1 MEKYCKTLYKR
12 ITMRK
17 LLFIMSLFVYLSI
30 NAIETIK
37 VACVG
42 NSITYGIGVKDR
54 EKNSYPALLQR
65 MLGDEYIVGSFG
77 KPGATL
83 LNRGHRPYTEQ
94 KEYNDALAFN
104 ADIIIIHLGVN
115 DTDPRD
121 WPDFRDDFIKDYI
134 SLIDSFKS
142 VNSDARIIIAGIT
155 PIWDRHPR
163 FLSGTKVWQ
172 DEIRDKIH
180 VVADICD
187 VEFIDFYSVLHN
199 YPFMFPD
206 AIHPNEE
213 GASILAKT
221 VYSAITG
228 NYGGLKMPEIYSDNM
243 VLQRDVPLK
252 LSGTSNANDHIIVEI
267 DGNKYETV
275 TDNRGCWNIV
285 IEPLSA
291 KRNITML
298 VSNGYKNIVFK
309 NVAVGEVWLCS
320 GQSNMEFM
328 LKNSVNA
335 KEELKKSANSNIR
348 LFDMKPR
355 WKTDAVEWPESALD
369 SVNHLEYY
377 RKTTWKE
384 CNPET
389 VKDFSAVAYYFGKTL
404 QDSLDVPVGLICNAV
419 GGSTTESWIDRN
431 TLENKFPFILRE
443 WKNNDF
449 IQKWARDRA
458 SLNIKKSESIFQR
471 HPYEPC
477 YLFEAGIIPLQ
488 QFPIKGAIWYQ
499 GESNAHNAEAHEN
512 LFKLLVNSWR
522 NNWGN
527 NYMPFYYVQLSS
539 LNRPSWP
546 WFRDS
551 QRRLMYEIPNTGM
564 VVSSDC
570 GDSIDVHPRNKRP
583 IGERLARWALSDTY
597 KYNLLPTGPLFKKAI
612 VTGNNSVTVSFDYSE
627 GLCASNNNGKVIGF
641 ELAEYD
647 GLYYAAET
655 EIHNNIVIL
664 HSSKLKNPKYVRYGW
679 QPFTKA
685 NLVNVN
691 GLPTST
697 FKAKIDDLTI
707 PNHPIPHGVS
717 APFAGV
723 INDWIIVAGGCN
735 FPDIP
740 AAEGGKKVYYSEIYA
755 INMKEKSKGWKL
767 IGRLPNSAAY
777 GATVSIGDNLYFIGG
792 ENMEGKLNS
801 VYKVS
806 MKSEACKVDLET
818 LPSIPEC
825 ITNLSGTAIGQDIYI
840 TGGITDTNKNSVY
853 RISTQS
859 SSEWEKLLS
868 YPGNKRIQS
877 ILLANGKNE
886 LYLIGGFQSPSKKK
900 EGVFSDDILCYNIEK
915 RSWKRLIELP
925 FDENGEKRC
934 LIGGSGIAHNDMLIL
949 TGGVNYKI
957 FNNAINGKAPNDY
970 LKKPVEW
977 YKFNDDILFFNLR
990 NKTWNIV
997 KDVNGMAKAG
1007 GILLEYKN
1015 SLYMICGETK
1025 PGIRSS
1031 EVITIPLSRIEQ

>member
-1 MEKYCKTLYKR
+1 
-12 ITMRK
+12 MRK

-298 VSNGYKNIVFK
+298 VSNGYKNLVFK

-777 GATVSIGDNLYFIGG
+777 GATVSIGNNLYFIGG

-900 EGVFSDDILCYNIEK
+900 EGVLSDDILCYNIEK

-934 LIGGSGIAHNDMLIL
+934 LVGGSGIAHNDMLIL

-1031 EVITIPLSRIEQ
+1031 EVITIPLSHIEQ

>member
-1 MEKYCKTLYKR
+1 M
-12 ITMRK
+12 TMRK
-17 LLFIMSLFVYLSI
+17 LLSIMSLFVCLSI
-30 NAIETIK
+30 NATETIK

-54 EKNSYPALLQR
+54 EKDSYPAVLQR

-94 KEYNDALAFN
+94 KEYKDALAFN
-104 ADIIIIHLGVN
+104 ADIIVIHLGVN

-180 VVADICD
+180 VVADILD

-221 VYSAITG
+221 VCSAITG
-228 NYGGLKMPEIYSDNM
+228 NYGGLKMPEVYSDNM

-298 VSNGYKNIVFK
+298 VSNGYKNLVFK

-900 EGVFSDDILCYNIEK
+900 EGVLSDDILCYNIEK

-934 LIGGSGIAHNDMLIL
+934 LVGGSGIAHNDMLIL

-1031 EVITIPLSRIEQ
+1031 EVITIPLSHIEQ

>member
-1 MEKYCKTLYKR
+1 
-12 ITMRK
+12 
-17 LLFIMSLFVYLSI
+17 MSLFVYLSI

>member
-1 MEKYCKTLYKR
+1 
-12 ITMRK
+12 MRK

>member
-1 MEKYCKTLYKR
+1 
-12 ITMRK
+12 MRK

-900 EGVFSDDILCYNIEK
+900 EGVLSDDILCYNIEK

-1031 EVITIPLSRIEQ
+1031 EVITIPLSHIEQ

>member
-1 MEKYCKTLYKR
+1 
-12 ITMRK
+12 MRK

-291 KRNITML
+291 KRNIPML

-900 EGVFSDDILCYNIEK
+900 EGVLSDDILCYNIEK

-1031 EVITIPLSRIEQ
+1031 EVITIPLSHIEQ

>member
-298 VSNGYKNIVFK
+298 VSNGYKNLVFK

-777 GATVSIGDNLYFIGG
+777 GATVSIGNNLYFIGG

-900 EGVFSDDILCYNIEK
+900 EGVLSDDILCYNIEK

-934 LIGGSGIAHNDMLIL
+934 LVGGSGIAHNDMLIL

-1031 EVITIPLSRIEQ
+1031 EVITIPLSHIEQ

>member
-1 MEKYCKTLYKR
+1 
-12 ITMRK
+12 MRK
-17 LLFIMSLFVYLSI
+17 LALILYLFVCLSI
-30 NAIETIK
+30 NAVDSIK

-54 EKNSYPALLQR
+54 EKDSYPALLQT
-65 MLGDEYIVGSFG
+65 MLGDEYFVGNFG

-94 KEYNDALAFN
+94 KEYEDALAFN

-298 VSNGYKNIVFK
+298 VSNGYKNLVFK

-740 AAEGGKKVYYSEIYA
+740 AAEGGKKAYYSEIYA

-767 IGRLPNSAAY
+767 IGRLPNCVAY
-777 GATVSIGDNLYFIGG
+777 GATVSIGNNLYFIGG

-806 MKSEACKVDLET
+806 MNSEACKVDLET

-900 EGVFSDDILCYNIEK
+900 EGVLSDDILCYNIEK

-934 LIGGSGIAHNDMLIL
+934 LVGGSGIAHNDMLIL

-977 YKFNDDILFFNLR
+977 YKFNDDILFLNLR

-1031 EVITIPLSRIEQ
+1031 EVITIPLSHIEQ

>member
-1 MEKYCKTLYKR
+1 
-12 ITMRK
+12 MRK
-17 LLFIMSLFVYLSI
+17 LALILYLFVCLSI
-30 NAIETIK
+30 NAVDSIK

-42 NSITYGIGVKDR
+42 NSITYGIGVKDK
-54 EKNSYPALLQR
+54 EKDSYPTLLQA
-65 MLGDEYIVGSFG
+65 MLGDEYFVGNFG

-94 KEYNDALAFN
+94 KEYEDALAFN
-104 ADIIIIHLGVN
+104 ADIIVIHLGVN

-142 VNSDARIIIAGIT
+142 VNSNARIIIAGIT

-172 DEIRDKIH
+172 DEIRDKIS
-180 VVADICD
+180 VVADICG

-199 YPFMFPD
+199 HPFMFPD

-228 NYGGLKMPEIYSDNM
+228 NYGGLKVPEIYSDNM

-291 KRNITML
+291 KRNITMS
-298 VSNGYKNIVFK
+298 VSNGYKNLVFK

-328 LKNSVNA
+328 LKNSVDA
-335 KEELKKSANSNIR
+335 KEELKNSGNSNIR

-355 WKTDAVEWPESALD
+355 WKTDAVEWSESALD

-377 RKTTWKE
+377 RKTTWEE

-389 VKDFSAVAYYFGKTL
+389 VKDFSAVAYYFGKML
-404 QDSLDVPVGLICNAV
+404 QDSLDVPIGLICNAV

-431 TLENKFPFILRE
+431 TLERKFPFILSDWR
-443 WKNNDF
+443 NNDF

-458 SLNIKKSESIFQR
+458 SLNIKKSGSVFQR

-499 GESNAHNAEAHEN
+499 GESNAHNAEAHES

-527 NYMPFYYVQLSS
+527 NDMPFYYVQLSS

-551 QRRLMYEIPNTGM
+551 QRKLMYEIPNTGM
-564 VVSSDC
+564 VVSSDY
-570 GDSIDVHPRNKRP
+570 GDSIDVHPRNKKP
-583 IGERLARWALSDTY
+583 IGERLARWALAETY
-597 KYNLLPTGPLFKKAI
+597 KYNLLPSGPLFKKAF
-612 VTGNNSVTVSFDYSE
+612 VTDKNSVNVSFDYSE
-627 GLCASNNNGKVIGF
+627 GLCTSSDNGKIIGF
-641 ELAEYD
+641 ELAEHD
-647 GLYYAAET
+647 GLYYDAET
-655 EIHNNIVIL
+655 EIHNNNVIL
-664 HSSKLKNPKYVRYGW
+664 RSSKVKNPKYVRYGW

-685 NLVNVN
+685 NLVNVD
-691 GLPTST
+691 GLPAST
-697 FKAKIDDLTI
+697 FKAETDNLTI
-707 PNHPIPHGVS
+707 PNHPIPLGVS
-717 APFAGV
+717 APFAGI
-723 INDWIIVAGGCN
+723 INDWMIVAGGCN
-735 FPDIP
+735 FPDVP
-740 AAEGGKKVYYSEIYA
+740 AAKGGKKVYYSEIYA

-767 IGRLPNSAAY
+767 LGQLPQNMAY
-777 GATVSIGDNLYFIGG
+777 GATVLIGDDMCLIGG
-792 ENMEGKLNS
+792 ENENGKFNS
-801 VYKVS
+801 AYKLSMDCEAGNVYI
-806 MKSEACKVDLET
+806 ET

-825 ITNLSGTAIGQDIYI
+825 MTNLSGTAIGNDIYI
-840 TGGITDTNKNSVY
+840 TGGMTETDRNSLY
-853 RISTQS
+853 RLSALS
-859 SSEWEKLLS
+859 PDKWEKLTS

-877 ILLANGKNE
+877 ILLSNGKNE

-900 EGVFSDDILCYNIEK
+900 EAVLSDDILCYNVDK
-915 RSWKRLIELP
+915 SSWKKLIDLP
-925 FDENGEKRC
+925 LDENGEKRC
-934 LIGGSGIAHNDMLIL
+934 LVGGSGIVHNDMLIL
-949 TGGVNYKI
+949 TGGVNYTI
-957 FNNAINGKAPNDY
+957 FKNAINGKAPEGY
-970 LKKPVEW
+970 LEKPVEW
-977 YKFNDDILFFNLR
+977 YKFNDDVLFYNLK
-990 NKTWNIV
+990 NNTWYVADDV
-997 KDVNGMAKAG
+997 KGMNKAG
-1007 GILLEYKN
+1007 GVLLEYEDV
-1015 SLYMICGETK
+1015 LYMICGEIK
-1025 PGIRSS
+1025 PGIRCGEIVAVS
-1031 EVITIPLSRIEQ
+1031 L

>member
-1 MEKYCKTLYKR
+1 
-12 ITMRK
+12 MRK
-17 LLFIMSLFVYLSI
+17 LALILYLFVCLSI
-30 NAIETIK
+30 NAVDSIK

-54 EKNSYPALLQR
+54 EKDSYPALLQT
-65 MLGDEYIVGSFG
+65 MLGDEYFVGNFG

-94 KEYNDALAFN
+94 KEYEDALAFN
-104 ADIIIIHLGVN
+104 ADIIVIHLGVN

-142 VNSDARIIIAGIT
+142 VNSNARIIIAGIT

-172 DEIRDKIH
+172 DEIRDKIS
-180 VVADICD
+180 VVADICG

-199 YPFMFPD
+199 HPFMFPD

-228 NYGGLKMPEIYSDNM
+228 NYGGLKVPEIYSDNM

-267 DGNKYETV
+267 NGNKYETV

-291 KRNITML
+291 KRNITMS
-298 VSNGYKNIVFK
+298 VSNGYKNLVFK

-328 LKNSVNA
+328 LKNSVDA
-335 KEELKKSANSNIR
+335 KEELKNSGNSNIR

-377 RKTTWKE
+377 RKATWEE

-389 VKDFSAVAYYFGKTL
+389 VKNFSAVAYYFGKML
-404 QDSLDVPVGLICNAV
+404 QDSLDVPIGLICNAV

-431 TLENKFPFILRE
+431 TLERKFPFILSDWR
-443 WKNNDF
+443 NNDF

-458 SLNIKKSESIFQR
+458 SLNIKKSGSVFQR

-499 GESNAHNAEAHEN
+499 GESNAHNAEAHES

-522 NNWGN
+522 NNWSN
-527 NYMPFYYVQLSS
+527 NDMPFYYVQLSS

-551 QRRLMYEIPNTGM
+551 QRKLMYEIPNTGM
-564 VVSSDC
+564 VVSSDY
-570 GDSIDVHPRNKRP
+570 GDSIDVHPRNKKP

-685 NLVNVN
+685 NLVNVD
-691 GLPTST
+691 GLPAST
-697 FKAKIDDLTI
+697 FKAKTDDLTI

-767 IGRLPNSAAY
+767 IGRLPNCAAY
-777 GATVSIGDNLYFIGG
+777 GATVSIGNNLYFIGG

-806 MKSEACKVDLET
+806 MNSEACKVDLET

-900 EGVFSDDILCYNIEK
+900 EGVLSDDILCYNIEK

-934 LIGGSGIAHNDMLIL
+934 LVGGSGIAHNDMLIL

-977 YKFNDDILFFNLR
+977 YKFNDDILFLNLR

-1031 EVITIPLSRIEQ
+1031 EVITIPLSHIEQ